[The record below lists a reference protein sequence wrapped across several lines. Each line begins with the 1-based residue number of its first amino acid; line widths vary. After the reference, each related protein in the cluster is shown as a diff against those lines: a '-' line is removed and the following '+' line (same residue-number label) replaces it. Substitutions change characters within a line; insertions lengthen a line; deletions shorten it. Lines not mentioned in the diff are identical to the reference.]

1 MQWEV
6 QTISYQYPT
15 TWAIETHATSCR
27 SQGPGKSH
35 ELTEL
40 VKEISI
46 QFVDGQA
53 GLLARHTGTGIG
65 ATGDEI
71 VMISVWENLDA
82 LKNMTGENWE
92 SEVIPDEREAER
104 IEASSVYHYE
114 TLE

>member
-1 MQWEV
+1 V
-6 QTISYQYPT
+6 IIRVFRARPK
-15 TWAIETHATSCR
+15 
-27 SQGPGKSH
+27 PGKAH

-40 VKEISI
+40 VKDISI
-46 QFVDGQA
+46 PFVDGQP
-53 GLLARHTGTGIG
+53 GLLARHTGNGIG

-104 IEASSVYHYE
+104 IDACFVHHYE
-114 TLE
+114 TLG